1 MYISN
6 EDFYLDLN
14 NSAEI
19 HKDAVLHCAVD
30 VGEDVD
36 AKLAITNVIKTIHH
50 HQYYPGA
57 WETRTVAFLC
67 NAKNNSPSSV
77 LSRALTLVVF

>member
-36 AKLAITNVIKTIHH
+36 AKLAAFRHIYV
-50 HQYYPGA
+50 GA
-57 WETRTVAFLC
+57 EGHIIFGFGGE
-67 NAKNNSPSSV
+67 N
-77 LSRALTLVVF
+77 

>member
-1 MYISN
+1 MYLSN

-36 AKLAITNVIKTIHH
+36 AKLAAFRHIYV
-50 HQYYPGA
+50 GA
-57 WETRTVAFLC
+57 EGHIIFHNFRSWCGGCA
-67 NAKNNSPSSV
+67 V
-77 LSRALTLVVF
+77 LG

>member
-19 HKDAVLHCAVD
+19 HKDAVLHRAVD

-36 AKLAITNVIKTIHH
+36 AKLAAFRHIYV
-50 HQYYPGA
+50 GA
-57 WETRTVAFLC
+57 EGHPNSIIFVL
-67 NAKNNSPSSV
+67 AKGDVQCLDDRNII
-77 LSRALTLVVF
+77 

>member
-36 AKLAITNVIKTIHH
+36 AKLAAFRHIYV
-50 HQYYPGA
+50 GA
-57 WETRTVAFLC
+57 EGHP
-67 NAKNNSPSSV
+67 NSIIFV
-77 LSRALTLVVF
+77 LGAGDVQCLDDRNII

>member
-1 MYISN
+1 MYISV

-36 AKLAITNVIKTIHH
+36 PKLAAFRYIYVGAEGHPNSIIFVFIEGKIEVIFR
-50 HQYYPGA
+50 P
-57 WETRTVAFLC
+57 AFH
-67 NAKNNSPSSV
+67 PHD
-77 LSRALTLVVF
+77 FW